1 LILKREHLNESSTDS
16 KGILSLFGII
26 SLLGSSLNSKITT
39 GSGALN
45 ISESK
50 SHQFQFFEKNQNQ
63 RTVHFHFSK
72 NFKESTIFMKELA
85 KNRQR
90 TGNSLAGFFTLF
102 F

>member
-1 LILKREHLNESSTDS
+1 MNLQQTPG
-16 KGILSLFGII
+16 GILSLFGII

-39 GSGALN
+39 GSSALN

-63 RTVHFHFSK
+63 RTVHFHYSK

-85 KNRQR
+85 KNWQR